1 VRLLDIIS
9 KSYNV
14 FVKRYSLP
22 WELDAKGNRGAAFAG
37 RKKLLAEVIRE
48 QFLLMLSVFFTGFC
62 RHEANG
68 RR

>member
-1 VRLLDIIS
+1 
-9 KSYNV
+9 
-14 FVKRYSLP
+14 VKRYSLP